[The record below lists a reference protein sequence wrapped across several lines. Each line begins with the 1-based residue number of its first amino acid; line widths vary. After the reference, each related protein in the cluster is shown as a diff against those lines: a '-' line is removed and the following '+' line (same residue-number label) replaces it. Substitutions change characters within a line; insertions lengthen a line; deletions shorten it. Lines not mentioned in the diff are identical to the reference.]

1 MLDPIGQDLK
11 VQFDF
16 IFAEIL
22 FDGREVSRRM
32 CHKYPY
38 RHKQNLEI
46 LKACKT
52 DEEMEEWME
61 HNASHI
67 LDMLAT
73 EVDRLEQIIR
83 VILH

>member
-1 MLDPIGQDLK
+1 
-11 VQFDF
+11 
-16 IFAEIL
+16 
-22 FDGREVSRRM
+22 M

-52 DEEMEEWME
+52 DAEMEEWME